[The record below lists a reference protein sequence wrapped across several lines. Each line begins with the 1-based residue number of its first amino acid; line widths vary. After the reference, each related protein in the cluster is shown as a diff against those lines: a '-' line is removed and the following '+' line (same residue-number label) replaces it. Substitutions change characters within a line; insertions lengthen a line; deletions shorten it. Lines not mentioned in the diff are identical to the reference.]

1 MHDSIFYDNHGL
13 FYILLNSSMDSA
25 SSIMVYILPIT
36 AVSQFLAALSISYY
50 RTKYQKQDDKIYEIQ
65 LRPTSSANNVES
77 NEHGQGN
84 DFIRVNT
91 SRYNKIIFQVSNMMF
106 VALCLFLIFMAFSLD
121 KHEIHFLIKYC
132 HDFAA
137 GIMLGVVIPIIF
149 FVRNKDAV
157 SFIKECLSCRR

>member
-1 MHDSIFYDNHGL
+1 
-13 FYILLNSSMDSA
+13 MDSA

-36 AVSQFLAALSISYY
+36 AVSQFLAALTISYY
-50 RTKYQKQDDKIYEIQ
+50 RTMYQKQDDKIYEIQ

-77 NEHGQGN
+77 NEHGQSN
-84 DFIRVNT
+84 DFIRANT
-91 SRYNKIIFQVSNMMF
+91 NRYNKIIFQVSNMMF
-106 VALCLFLIFMAFSLD
+106 IALCLFLIFIAFSLD

-137 GIMLGVVIPIIF
+137 GIMLSVVIPVIF

-157 SFIKECLSCRR
+157 CFIKECLSCRR

>member
-1 MHDSIFYDNHGL
+1 
-13 FYILLNSSMDSA
+13 MDSA

-36 AVSQFLAALSISYY
+36 AASQFLAALTISYY
-50 RTKYQKQDDKIYEIQ
+50 RTKYQKQDVKVYEIQ

-77 NEHGQGN
+77 NEHGQSN

-91 SRYNKIIFQVSNMMF
+91 SRYNKIIFQVSNMIF
-106 VALCLFLIFMAFSLD
+106 IALCLFLVFIAFSLD

-137 GIMLGVVIPIIF
+137 GIMLSVVIPIIF

>member
-1 MHDSIFYDNHGL
+1 
-13 FYILLNSSMDSA
+13 MDSA

-77 NEHGQGN
+77 NEHGQSN
-84 DFIRVNT
+84 DFIRANT
-91 SRYNKIIFQVSNMMF
+91 NRYNKIIFQVSNMIF
-106 VALCLFLIFMAFSLD
+106 IALCLFLVFIAFSLD

-157 SFIKECLSCRR
+157 SFIKEWLSCRQ

>member
-1 MHDSIFYDNHGL
+1 
-13 FYILLNSSMDSA
+13 MDSA

-36 AVSQFLAALSISYY
+36 AASQFLAALTISYY

-77 NEHGQGN
+77 NEHGQSN

-106 VALCLFLIFMAFSLD
+106 IALCLFLVFIAFSLD

-137 GIMLGVVIPIIF
+137 GIMLGVVITIIF
-149 FVRNKDAV
+149 FARNKDAV
-157 SFIKECLSCRR
+157 SFIKDCLSCRQ

>member
-1 MHDSIFYDNHGL
+1 MLYDNHDL

-25 SSIMVYILPIT
+25 SSIMIYILPIT

-50 RTKYQKQDDKIYEIQ
+50 RTKYQKQDVKVYEIQ
-65 LRPTSSANNVES
+65 LRPTSSTNNAES
-77 NEHGQGN
+77 VEHGHIN
-84 DFIRVNT
+84 DLIRANT

-106 VALCLFLIFMAFSLD
+106 IALCLFLIFIAFSLD
-121 KHEIHFLIKYC
+121 KHEIHFVIKYC

-137 GIMLGVVIPIIF
+137 GIMLSVVIPIIF

-157 SFIKECLSCRR
+157 CFIKECLSCRR